1 MARVLISTLGNA
13 RLKEQWVSRCSQSKG
28 FLCSH
33 TSHLVF
39 SAGWLPSGRV
49 AESVEQGSPE
59 TSWAALDFGE

>member
-13 RLKEQWVSRCSQSKG
+13 RLKEQGVSRCSQSKG
-28 FLCSH
+28 FLWRKH
-33 TSHLVF
+33 RSHLVF

-59 TSWAALDFGE
+59 TS